1 MFETLLF
8 MIQNEK
14 TSLNF
19 GPSSDHRRTFQVKN
33 LKKAKEL
40 GGARLASQNAAKSG
54 CHIFFALRVDVWAGF
69 FWMTRNGWVE
79 QNGGFI
85 WD

>member
-19 GPSSDHRRTFQVKN
+19 GPSSDHLRTFQVKN

-40 GGARLASQNAAKSG
+40 DGARLASQNAAKSG
-54 CHIFFALRVDVWAGF
+54 CHIFLGVAR
-69 FWMTRNGWVE
+69 
-79 QNGGFI
+79 
-85 WD
+85 